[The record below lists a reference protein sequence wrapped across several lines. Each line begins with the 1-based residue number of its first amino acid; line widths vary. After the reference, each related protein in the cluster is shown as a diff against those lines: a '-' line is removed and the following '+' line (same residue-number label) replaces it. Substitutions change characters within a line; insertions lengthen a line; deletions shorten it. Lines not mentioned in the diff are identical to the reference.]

1 MRFSTRLD
9 TQSGDEIRKSGRENY
24 GCLVIGIGRGR
35 GSIFSFAFRSWQSKL
50 RLT

>member
-1 MRFSTRLD
+1 MPFSTRLD
-9 TQSGDEIRKSGRENY
+9 TQSGGETRKSGRENY

-35 GSIFSFAFRSWQSKL
+35 ESTFSFVFRSWQSKG